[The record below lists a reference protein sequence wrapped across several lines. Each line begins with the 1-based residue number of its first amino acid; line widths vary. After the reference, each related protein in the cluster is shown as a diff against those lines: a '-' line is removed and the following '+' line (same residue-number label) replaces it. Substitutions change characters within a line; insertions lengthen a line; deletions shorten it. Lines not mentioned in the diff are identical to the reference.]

1 MTLASIFSTAPA
13 AISSRSP
20 TRSVHSAVVKPP
32 VWWAATWVLTLGLSA
47 CAIEE
52 AHASPDRSSC
62 KMLSARV
69 LDRLSHDRSLEPPVL
84 LNVRAR
90 DHIVY
95 LYGTVSTESQRE
107 LAADVTAATQG
118 VEKVENMMT
127 LAG

>member
-1 MTLASIFSTAPA
+1 M
-13 AISSRSP
+13 
-20 TRSVHSAVVKPP
+20 
-32 VWWAATWVLTLGLSA
+32 
-47 CAIEE
+47 EE

-62 KMLSARV
+62 KMLSA
-69 LDRLSHDRSLEPPVL
+69 SHDRSLEPPVL

-107 LAADVTAATQG
+107 LAADVAAATQG